1 MSDRR
6 QDYLRSQKALGRHVL
21 GVFPALYP
29 RELAWAMNSLPV
41 EIWDPP
47 LAGAQAHGHLQP
59 YICSVVRL
67 GLELIL
73 SGQAELCDAFLFPH
87 TCDSIQNL
95 ASVVHDYIG
104 QERPCYFLY
113 HPKAPVGPS
122 ARAYYLEQ
130 LKRLA
135 GQMGDGLEPLTDE
148 RLARAVAQGQ
158 EIARLTAELYAARAE
173 GGLATGAGEFYRVL
187 RRGEWLWPEDHA
199 AELGALLA
207 AGRHAATRPRK
218 NPGPRIILSGIVP
231 NPPEVLTLLDELG
244 AAVAHDDLLGCGR
257 RLLFT
262 PSQASDPWV
271 ALTEQYLSLP
281 PCSTR
286 GDSIVARRDRILELA
301 SASGAKGV
309 IFLLVKFC
317 EPELFDAPIL
327 AEELKT
333 EGLAVLP
340 LEVELNQGLSGQTA
354 TRVEAFLEML
364 G

>member
-1 MSDRR
+1 MNNSR
-6 QDYLRSQKALGRHVL
+6 QEYLRSQKAQGRHVL
-21 GVFPALYP
+21 GVFPALHP
-29 RELAWAMNSLPV
+29 RELAWAVDALPV

-67 GLELIL
+67 GLELVL
-73 SGQAELCDAFLFPH
+73 SGQADLCDAFLFPH

-104 QERPCYFLY
+104 QDRVCHFLY
-113 HPKAPVGPS
+113 HPKAPL
-122 ARAYYLEQ
+122 RASSRVYYQAE

-135 GQMGDGLEPLTDE
+135 AELAHDFGEMDPE
-148 RLARAVAQGQ
+148 RLAWAVAQGQ
-158 EIARLTAELYAARAE
+158 EIARIIAELYAARAAGE
-173 GGLATGAGEFYRVL
+173 LAAPAAEFYRVL
-187 RRGEWLWPEDHA
+187 RRGEWLWPEEHA
-199 AELGALLA
+199 QELRGLLA
-207 AGRHAATRPRK
+207 GGRGATPQARTRS
-218 NPGPRIILSGIVP
+218 GPRVVLSGIVP
-231 NPPEVLTLLDELG
+231 NPPELLSLLDELG
-244 AAVAHDDLLGCGR
+244 AVVAHDDLLSCGR

-262 PSQASDPWV
+262 PSEAADPWQ

-286 GDSIVARRDRILELA
+286 GDAIDLRRDRLLTLA
-301 SASGAKGV
+301 HQGRAKGV
-309 IFLLVKFC
+309 ILVLVKFC

-327 AEELKT
+327 AEELKQA
-333 EGLAVLP
+333 GLSVLS
-340 LEVELNQGLSGQTA
+340 LEVELNQGLSGQMS